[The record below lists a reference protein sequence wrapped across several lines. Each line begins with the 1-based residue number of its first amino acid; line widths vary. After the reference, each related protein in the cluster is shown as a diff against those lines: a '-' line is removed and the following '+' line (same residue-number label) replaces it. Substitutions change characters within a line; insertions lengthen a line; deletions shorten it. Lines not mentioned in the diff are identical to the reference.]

1 MSVQFKEIDSKIAMH
16 LCLYL
21 FISQI
26 KSFYHVCSC
35 GYFISTVLNFSI
47 MPSKLSQS
55 VCLPCTPFQIS
66 FHSFLIKN
74 YRNVEYSRLR
84 NRHRPWNKHSYQISC
99 LQNHDS
105 CSLNEVIYHKMTF
118 IKVNTNFGSTQSKG
132 KKLCQI
138 KYFNKDLAPIRRIPL
153 FSYVE

>member
-1 MSVQFKEIDSKIAMH
+1 MLSTLDSGIDIDPGINIA
-16 LCLYL
+16 
-21 FISQI
+21 
-26 KSFYHVCSC
+26 
-35 GYFISTVLNFSI
+35 T
-47 MPSKLSQS
+47 
-55 VCLPCTPFQIS
+55 
-66 FHSFLIKN
+66 
-74 YRNVEYSRLR
+74 
-84 NRHRPWNKHSYQISC
+84 SC

-138 KYFNKDLAPIRRIPL
+138 KYFNKDLAPIKRIPL